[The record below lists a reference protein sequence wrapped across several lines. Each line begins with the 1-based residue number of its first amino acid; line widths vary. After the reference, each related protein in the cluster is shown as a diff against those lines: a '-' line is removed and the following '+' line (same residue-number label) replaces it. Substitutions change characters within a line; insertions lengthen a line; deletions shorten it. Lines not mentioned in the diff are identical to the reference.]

1 MCGRI
6 LLTTPVAEINS
17 IFGTAELLNL
27 PPRFNLAPT
36 QDLPA
41 VRREED
47 GRHLVPLRWGLVP
60 SWADDPAI
68 GSRMINARG
77 ESVADKP
84 SFRDAFRKRR
94 CLIPIDGFYEWR
106 ADAQNKKGRKQGYV
120 IRRRDR
126 APFALAGL
134 WERWRGPKGGPQR
147 DGMPLDHPLETVTV
161 VTTSS
166 NAALSFLHDRM
177 PVVLDPADWDLWLDP
192 QARLPVL
199 EGLLRPA
206 PDALLDAVA
215 VGPAVNNVRNDDATC
230 LAPPEG
236 DRDDAPRLL

>member
-6 LLTTPVAEINS
+6 LLTSPVAAINS

-36 QDLPA
+36 QEIPV

-47 GRHLVPLRWGLVP
+47 GRHLVPMRWGLVP
-60 SWADDPAI
+60 FWADDPAI
-68 GSRMINARG
+68 GGRLINARG

-84 SFRDAFRKRR
+84 SFREAFRKRR
-94 CLIPIDGFYEWR
+94 CLVPIDGFYEWR
-106 ADAQNKKGRKQGYV
+106 VEGQGKRSRKQGYV

-126 APFALAGL
+126 DPFALAGL
-134 WERWRGPKGGPQR
+134 WERWNGPKGGPAPDR
-147 DGMPLDHPLETVTV
+147 PLETVTV
-161 VTTSS
+161 VTTAS

-177 PVVLDPADWDLWLDP
+177 PVVLDPADWDIWLDP
-192 QARLPVL
+192 AAPRPALDA
-199 EGLLRPA
+199 LLKPA
-206 PDALLDAVA
+206 PDDFLDAVA
-215 VGPAVNNVRNDDATC
+215 VGPAVNNVRNDDPSC

-236 DRDDAPRLL
+236 DRDAAPRLL